1 MSKNGHP
8 DIPDLPPPSIPGLK
22 LDTQSPP
29 KKNGKKLASSRKSL
43 FLHGSPLYGE
53 VSNKMNMLF
62 GAAKSSN
69 DKKMVSPNPAI
80 SPVLSH
86 RSSVN
91 SETNRKSNHSNI
103 SKLSSKGSD
112 AFETQNSLNT
122 YNSNENQHPFDY
134 EIGTTNEKHEFADSS
149 DADIGHYVDADNF
162 NVNDFEDDYYND
174 GESGM
179 FDTFS
184 FDKMI
189 ANRHI
194 PLGGNK
200 LRIVSDPTKS
210 SKTTPEI
217 DEMSKS
223 LPLGKKPVSQESQN
237 NVIPD
242 PKPLSI
248 PPMINNKAKAKSNV
262 NKPHILTVNDTPLK
276 ILTKSPSPGST
287 PSVTKSSVSSL
298 SRSNSVLSRK
308 SVQSSSKTHRRSS
321 SKGSIIDINTP
332 KSLFKFFGGK
342 KHDNSNRNSYSSF
355 SQSDSAQ
362 SIHSGV
368 SPTLNYH
375 DQKDGNISLSSNDT
389 ITINSNKLS
398 TSVPV
403 TKKSIDQMD
412 VTSRSGSIKSS
423 RSSKSSKS
431 MTLQKSLTSSSTS
444 STFLQHKPT
453 KSNDSNN
460 SNRSSVYTVKYSQ
473 SAGATPTATSAPASA
488 IFPKS
493 SSSSISTSTTTA
505 TTNPSLSSTT
515 NSGRSVRTLVK
526 LGSKSI
532 KYSRTGLQKS
542 SLDDWDG
549 HSGSF
554 EKIGPV
560 GKKPSPYGQTISVV
574 TKSNLHAADSAEK
587 KSTIPNTSKPDRFS
601 NASVSALT
609 KTDTQENAPVT
620 DEKISPVRQRRG
632 SGKDY
637 NPNRIRSTIPNVI
650 ASNENFDF
658 LLKQNPLLPPGVTVD
673 GMSKPQPK
681 IPAQPLVQSNINPKL
696 FPITGKSNVKI
707 LVTLNF
713 VDFKYIDIT
722 NFLTLSKFTS
732 HISTVFRIKEPQFY
746 ITDIGMSKDKLGKK
760 LDKKALQTTWDSLIN
775 ATHSVLLVFYVTPEE
790 STINS
795 SPSKHINSS
804 HAINPDKTEEHSI
817 YTTSSY
823 TNSIYSDS
831 SFDRNLSTPQHLIS
845 VRKDSSV
852 DYWNFNETVERKPSL
867 NRAPS
872 ITHSSLNSDSADA
885 VVTPPLTH
893 KASKTSLGSGTQKEL
908 NSKLKGSFKIILPSK
923 PHVDFDNKR
932 STPFVAQRQP
942 PPLPINNTGS
952 GSSSVGSSPSE
963 LPQQSRR
970 NKKMPP
976 ISNSIRSLQRS
987 NTQGSMFSS
996 LSGSSGIS
1004 VDPFTESTKISFQNF
1019 ESDDDESDS
1028 SDNSDEDELFAK
1040 KPKTTGKSN
1049 ILNNETDNSK
1059 PNNEDSDTGDD
1070 NDNLF
1075 VKKPRNL
1082 AARKLPP
1089 PTDGTSKLNDIIES
1103 PQTPTNPNKKSLE
1116 ANNSP
1121 NTGTP
1126 VDSTTGDEHDS
1137 ITKSMSPLSLKSSTS
1152 SLTSSLDIRPPPEV
1166 LYNNLEVF
1174 FPRADLDSLIIN
1186 DEPDDSGIGR
1196 MKSIRIIAN
1205 EAKLRG
1211 QRQISQSIDP
1221 RPFRNSTIRNK
1232 LNKDSLLRRG
1242 STKMW
1247 GQKVV
1252 EVKLDSR
1259 NKNVIPRRNKNGE
1272 FEEFAWIKG
1281 EMIGIGKFGR
1291 VYVALN
1297 LTTGELIAVKQIGIN
1312 KNFIGKKE
1320 TEGIV
1325 DTFKAEVDSL
1335 KDLDHINI
1343 VQYLGYEIKDTVYSI
1358 FLEYVA
1364 GGSIGHLLRKYG
1376 KFEEDVVRYL
1386 TEQALEGLN
1395 YIHCKGILHRDLK
1408 ADNLLLEPDG
1418 ILKIS
1423 DFGISKRAKDI
1434 YTSQSKLNFQG
1445 TIFWMA
1451 PEIIND
1457 TNGVGYNAKV
1467 DIWALGCVVIEM
1479 FTGERPWSKY
1489 EGESVLYKI
1498 GKEKRFPPIRREIRQ
1513 GMSADSKTFLRKCF
1527 EVDPDKRPTAET
1539 LLQDSF
1545 CNYSELFEFTKTSL
1559 GKRIS
1564 EVEEQE
1570 KDNLNKRMHSIA
1582 RKM

>member
-1 MSKNGHP
+1 MSKNDHP
-8 DIPDLPPPSIPGLK
+8 SIPDLPPPPIPGLK
-22 LDTQSPP
+22 LDTQAPLK

-43 FLHGSPLYGE
+43 FLQGSPLYGE
-53 VSNKMNMLF
+53 VSNKMNLLF
-62 GAAKSSN
+62 GAAKSST
-69 DKKMVSPNPAI
+69 DKKIVSPNAPI
-80 SPVLSH
+80 SPINSQ
-86 RSSVN
+86 RSSIN
-91 SETNRKSNHSNI
+91 SEKSGKLCHSTSFKVPAKGENSFDNQNHSKCPSLNKSNHQLDNETASYNI
-103 SKLSSKGSD
+103 PNSIQ
-112 AFETQNSLNT
+112 ETADTNGIDKELNVKSE
-122 YNSNENQHPFDY
+122 NIFNEYDDEY
-134 EIGTTNEKHEFADSS
+134 E
-149 DADIGHYVDADNF
+149 
-162 NVNDFEDDYYND
+162 
-174 GESGM
+174 GETGM

-184 FDKMI
+184 FDRMI
-189 ANRHI
+189 ANRHK

-200 LRIVSDPTKS
+200 LRIVSDPTESIKI
-210 SKTTPEI
+210 KQEV

-223 LPLGKKPVSQESQN
+223 LPLGKKPTSNETQHREAPEV
-237 NVIPD
+237 
-242 PKPLSI
+242 KPLSI
-248 PPMINNKAKAKSNV
+248 PPMINNKAKLKTNIT
-262 NKPHILTVNDTPLK
+262 KPHVLTVSQTPLK
-276 ILTKSPSPGST
+276 ISTKSPSPGST
-287 PSVTKSSVSSL
+287 PSVTKSSISSL
-298 SRSNSVLSRK
+298 SRSNSVHSRK
-308 SVQSSSKTHRRSS
+308 SVQSNTKSHRRSS

-342 KHDNSNRNSYSSF
+342 KHDSNRNSYSSF

-362 SIHSGV
+362 SIHSGI
-368 SPTLNYH
+368 SPTMNYH
-375 DQKDGNISLSSNDT
+375 DQKDYSGSVSSNDT
-389 ITINSNKLS
+389 LLNTSNKLS
-398 TSVPV
+398 TSL
-403 TKKSIDQMD
+403 TAQNIDPLD
-412 VTSRSGSIKSS
+412 FSPRSGSIKSS
-423 RSSKSSKS
+423 RSSKSAKS
-431 MTLQKSLTSSSTS
+431 MTLQKSVTSSSNS

-460 SNRSSVYTVKYSQ
+460 SNRSSIYTIKYSQ
-473 SAGATPTATSAPASA
+473 SAGATPTAPSIPPSTMFS
-488 IFPKS
+488 KS
-493 SSSSISTSTTTA
+493 SSSSISTAATA
-505 TTNPSLSSTT
+505 TTNPSISSTA

-532 KYSRTGLQKS
+532 KYSRNGLHKS

-574 TKSNLHAADSAEK
+574 TKSNLHATDTTEK
-587 KSTIPNTSKPDRFS
+587 KPTISNTLKSDSITPNLEKASAASISASINDDAHSLQKTNERIPSVVPKKVSTYNEKPH
-601 NASVSALT
+601 
-609 KTDTQENAPVT
+609 
-620 DEKISPVRQRRG
+620 
-632 SGKDY
+632 
-637 NPNRIRSTIPNVI
+637 RIRSTIPNVI

-658 LLKQNPLLPPGVTVD
+658 LLKQNPLLPPGVSVEAVNKPLPKTFTQSTV
-673 GMSKPQPK
+673 S
-681 IPAQPLVQSNINPKL
+681 SNVNPKL
-696 FPITGKSNVKI
+696 LPIAGKSNVKI

-722 NFLTLSKFTS
+722 NFLTLSKFIS
-732 HISTVFRIKEPQFY
+732 HISTLFRIKDPQFY
-746 ITDIGMSKDKLGKK
+746 VTDIGMSKDKLGKK
-760 LDKKALQTTWDSLIN
+760 LDKKGLQATWDNLIN
-775 ATHSVLLVFYVTPEE
+775 ATRSMLLVFYISSEE
-790 STINS
+790 SSLNS
-795 SPSKHINSS
+795 SPSKHAAAAHTINQ
-804 HAINPDKTEEHSI
+804 DKTEEHSI

-845 VRKDSSV
+845 VRKDSSI
-852 DYWNFNETVERKPSL
+852 DYWNFNDTVERKPSL
-867 NRAPS
+867 NRAAS

-885 VVTPPLTH
+885 IVTPPLTH
-893 KASKTSLGSGTQKEL
+893 KTSKTSLGSGMQKDS
-908 NSKLKGSFKIILPSK
+908 NSKIKGSFKIILPSK

-932 STPFVAQRQP
+932 STPFIAQRQP

-963 LPQQSRR
+963 LPQQNRR
-970 NKKMPP
+970 NKKIPP

-1019 ESDDDESDS
+1019 DSDDDESDS
-1028 SDNSDEDELFAK
+1028 TNGSDEDLLFAK
-1040 KPKTTGKSN
+1040 KPKLIEKFDVLDN
-1049 ILNNETDNSK
+1049 NMVKLNDK
-1059 PNNEDSDTGDD
+1059 DSHESDGSDD
-1070 NDNLF
+1070 LF
-1075 VKKPRNL
+1075 ARKPRNL

-1089 PTDGTSKLNDIIES
+1089 PSDGNSKLNDIIES
-1103 PQTPTNPNKKSLE
+1103 PQTPTSSSPEALKKSFFNLSKS
-1116 ANNSP
+1116 NNDNENDASP
-1121 NTGTP
+1121 SSFK
-1126 VDSTTGDEHDS
+1126 ST
-1137 ITKSMSPLSLKSSTS
+1137 TS

-1174 FPRADLDSLIIN
+1174 FPKADLDSLIIN

-1211 QRQISQSIDP
+1211 QRQTSQITDP
-1221 RPFRNSTIRNK
+1221 RPFRNSTIGNK
-1232 LNKDSLLRRG
+1232 LNKNSLLRRG

-1259 NKNVIPRRNKNGE
+1259 NKSVIPRRNKNGE
-1272 FEEFAWIKG
+1272 FDEFAWIKG

-1312 KNFIGKKE
+1312 RKFIDKKE
-1320 TEGIV
+1320 TDGIL

-1376 KFEEDVVRYL
+1376 RFDEEVVRYL

-1423 DFGISKRAKDI
+1423 DFGISKRAKNI
-1434 YTSQSKLNFQG
+1434 YTSQSKMNFQG

-1498 GKEKRFPPIRREIRQ
+1498 GKEKRFPPIRKEIRQ
-1513 GMSADSKTFLRKCF
+1513 GMSTESKNFLRKCF
-1527 EVDPDKRPTAET
+1527 EIDPDKRPTAES
-1539 LLQDSF
+1539 LLQDNF
-1545 CNYSELFEFTKTSL
+1545 CNYSESFEFTKTSL

-1570 KDNLNKRMHSIA
+1570 KDTLNKRMHSLA